1 MASLDVMLVRAREG
15 QPAAAMDVLTD
26 VLQTVRVSSVCY
38 GRVELTAPWGLEVGS
53 SPAASFHVV
62 LRGNCWLEVDG
73 RPEAVPLTSGDLFAL
88 PHGHRHVL
96 RDAPD
101 TKAQPLDELI
111 GACGGA
117 LGGTLRVGT
126 GLGAPSTLVCG
137 AFEFE
142 DRRHNPLLS
151 VLPPLVLIRGEDGRA
166 VQWLEPTLQFMACE
180 AASGRPGARTV
191 ISRLADILFI
201 QIVRGFLSSTP
212 ETRRGWLRALTEPQI
227 GSALSLIHQNPQHP
241 WTVAELAAK
250 VGMSRSTFAGRF
262 AELVGEPPLHYVT
275 RWRMQKAAALLREGA
290 ATLGDIADRVGY
302 ESEAA
307 FSKAF
312 KRWVGTAPGA
322 YRKAQRGNGVSQ
334 ESSAQHALA

>member
-1 MASLDVMLVRAREG
+1 MQSAS
-15 QPAAAMDVLTD
+15 MDVLTD

-38 GRVELTAPWGLEVGS
+38 GRVELSAPWGVEVAS
-53 SPAASFHVV
+53 SEAASFHVV
-62 LRGNCWLEVDG
+62 LRGNCWLEVEG
-73 RPEAVPLTSGDLFAL
+73 RTDMVPLTSGDLFAL
-88 PHGHRHVL
+88 PHGHGHVL

-101 TKAQPLDELI
+101 TKARPLHDLI
-111 GACGGA
+111 GSCPAEV
-117 LGGTLRVGT
+117 GGTLRVGDSAS
-126 GLGAPSTLVCG
+126 GVGSTLVCG

-151 VLPPLVLIRGEDGRA
+151 VLPSLVLIRGEDGRA

-201 QIVRGFLSSTP
+201 QIVRGFLASTP

-227 GSALSLIHQNPQHP
+227 GTALSLIHQNPQHP
-241 WTVAELAAK
+241 WTVAALASK

-275 RWRMQKAAALLREGA
+275 RWRMQKAAALLRGGA

-322 YRKAQRGNGVSQ
+322 YRKAARANGQSIQ
-334 ESSAQHALA
+334 SESSAHASA

>member
-1 MASLDVMLVRAREG
+1 MEHASV
-15 QPAAAMDVLTD
+15 DVLTD

-38 GRVELTAPWGLEVGS
+38 GRVELGPPWGIAVDRSET
-53 SPAASFHVV
+53 ASFHVV
-62 LRGNCWLEVDG
+62 LRGSCWLEVEG
-73 RPEAVPLTSGDLFAL
+73 RADQVPLTSGDLFAL
-88 PHGHRHVL
+88 PHGHRHTL

-101 TKAQPLDELI
+101 RPTRPIGELI
-111 GACGGA
+111 GRECSASV
-117 LGGTLRVGT
+117 GGTLRIGDPDGVGT
-126 GLGAPSTLVCG
+126 STLVCG
-137 AFEFE
+137 AFHFE
-142 DRRHNPLLS
+142 DRRNNPLLN

-166 VQWLEPTLQFMACE
+166 VHWLEPTLQFMACE

-201 QIVRGFLSSTP
+201 QIVRGFLASTP
-212 ETRRGWLRALTEPQI
+212 ETRRGWLRALSDPQI
-227 GSALSLIHQNPQHP
+227 GTALSLVHQQPHHP
-241 WTVAELAAK
+241 WTVATLASK

-275 RWRMQKAAALLREGA
+275 RWRMQKAAALLREGS

-312 KRWVGTAPGA
+312 KRWVGSAPGA
-322 YRKAQRGNGVSQ
+322 YRKAARGNGAVVA
-334 ESSAQHALA
+334 EAETAAVATVAV